1 MEKAD
6 HGKSPKEAPKHLVLL
21 QLTRAGDL
29 VQTLQAAKEV
39 RLERPNI
46 ILTLVARKHYADS
59 LRFLLES
66 TFDHIITIDTPA
78 LFTSDLDGAHAKIEN
93 LIQTIS
99 KTPVSAVVNLSYCKP
114 SRYLTGLIPAKH
126 KLGPWI
132 GSDNQENIT
141 DKWSQL
147 LYTTVTQGPLNPFHL
162 VDLFRLILGVKPKAL
177 TKQSATPASN
187 TKKNWIVV
195 HPFASADR
203 KKWKLHKWSE
213 ILYKLSKD
221 HENCTLF
228 VVGAPNE
235 AKLASDLFAGPL
247 LKTRKN
253 IVNLVGETTLKDVY
267 DRLVSSKLFIGHD
280 SLIGHLASVAKVQTL
295 TLALGSVR
303 PWETTPYGANNVVL
317 SPRTKCF
324 PCFPQDKCSQYICHS
339 DIPYQLVTDFASTM
353 LSGDNIVAQLKKRSN
368 PFLTGSCHM
377 HISTQHSKS
386 LLLDFVEV
394 DEKPGRLSD
403 IMRPFYRMTW
413 ALLIGEMEENRT
425 FPTLSRD
432 AHGSLLKIM
441 EGINYL
447 YELSEF
453 GKKYSLAIV
462 EEVAKQSP
470 SLSKI
475 KATSQKIDEIDKLS
489 VLVKGSHPALAPIVD
504 FYGLMRANLPGGNV
518 VEIAQHSFFV
528 YQDTSLACSVL
539 NELIEKTVAEHKI
552 TQNRLA
558 PTQSK

>member
-6 HGKSPKEAPKHLVLL
+6 HGKPPKEAPKHLVLI

-29 VQTLQAAKEV
+29 VQTLQAAKEIK
-39 RLERPNI
+39 LERPGI
-46 ILTLVARKHYADS
+46 VLTLVARKHYCAG
-59 LRFLLES
+59 LKFLLES
-66 TFDHIITIDTPA
+66 TFDHIVAIDTPA
-78 LFTSDLDGAHAKIEN
+78 LFSADLESAHQAIES
-93 LIQTIS
+93 ITQQVSRI
-99 KTPVSAVVNLSYCKP
+99 PVNAVVNLSYCKP

-162 VDLFRLILGVKPKAL
+162 VDLFRLILGVKPKAVVKS
-177 TKQSATPASN
+177 TKPT

-195 HPFASADR
+195 HPFASAAR
-203 KKWKLHKWSE
+203 KKWKTHKWSE

-221 HENCTLF
+221 HENFSIF

-235 AKLASDLFAGPL
+235 VKLARELFSGPL

-267 DRLVSSKLFIGHD
+267 DRLCSSRLFVGHD
-280 SLIGHLASVAKVQTL
+280 SLIGHLASVAQVQTL

-303 PWETTPYGANNVVL
+303 PWETTPYGVDNVVL

-324 PCFPQDKCSQYICHS
+324 PCFPQDRCDQYICHS
-339 DIPYQLVTDFASTM
+339 DIPYQLVTEFAQTM
-353 LSGDNIVAQLKKRSN
+353 LSGDNLISQLKKRVN

-377 HISTQHSKS
+377 HVSHQHSKS
-386 LLLDFVEV
+386 MLLDFTEI

-432 AHGSLLKIM
+432 AHASLLKLM

-447 YELSEF
+447 YELAEF
-453 GKKYSLAIV
+453 GKKYSLSIV

-475 KATSQKIDEIDKLS
+475 KATSQKVDEIDRLAE
-489 VLVKGSHPALAPIVD
+489 LVKSSHPALAPIVD

-528 YQDTSLACSVL
+528 YQDTALACSVL

-552 TQNRLA
+552 AQNRVS